1 MPTQLQQEASR
12 INGAK
17 SHGPITPAGKR
28 ISSQNAITHGMCADL
43 VVMKNESRDS
53 FLEVLGQL
61 NDRFR
66 PADEVEYNIV
76 EEMAASY
83 WRQRRSW
90 NIETHLFDAQTTLQP
105 KGGIPAAF
113 AHLAVGRA
121 LDLLYRY
128 ETRSS
133 LTFQRSLRT
142 FLLLREKVPIP
153 NEPSPAP
160 EPEPQPIPKAPDSEP
175 LVGQPILAAAGFQ
188 PALRT
193 APTAPEE
200 PSVSPPAASPNVNQ
214 PGGAL

>member
-1 MPTQLQQEASR
+1 
-12 INGAK
+12 
-17 SHGPITPAGKR
+17 
-28 ISSQNAITHGMCADL
+28 MCADL

-53 FLEVLGQL
+53 FLEVLQQL

-76 EEMAASY
+76 EEMAVAY

-113 AHLAVGRA
+113 AHLAGGRS

-153 NEPSPAP
+153 NEPSPEP
-160 EPEPQPIPKAPDSEP
+160 EPEPQLPPQPADSEP
-175 LVGQPILAAAGFQ
+175 PVGQPILAAAGFQ

-193 APTAPEE
+193 VPT
-200 PSVSPPAASPNVNQ
+200 SPPSASPDGTE
-214 PGGAL
+214 PGGAV